1 MSYEEGLPRILS
13 NQGEGYQNTILLCC
27 MLFFVGYPTIAMLLW
42 SFLLFFSDDFTC
54 IFGHPSLHFFL
65 LANAVGE
72 EEPQWSAICGSFIAR
87 DISNLSYIYIITFWK
102 GYCWLSI
109 FSSFF
114 VKGFTPLR
122 SSDDH
127 LQVNM
132 WGSLLAI
139 GLVASWLPYFGAEGT
154 HQRIDG

>member
-72 EEPQWSAICGSFIAR
+72 EEPQ
-87 DISNLSYIYIITFWK
+87 
-102 GYCWLSI
+102 
-109 FSSFF
+109 
-114 VKGFTPLR
+114 
-122 SSDDH
+122 
-127 LQVNM
+127 
-132 WGSLLAI
+132 
-139 GLVASWLPYFGAEGT
+139 
-154 HQRIDG
+154 